1 MSATIFAFPYPGVRL
16 TRSRRR
22 SFFTMP
28 STDFISRKTSTQA
41 NFENKH
47 KPPLIAWS
55 TAIKTAGMRGSELEI
70 VSGNEVC
77 FNNVVQLSATA
88 VQQSKKA
95 EIEAGVT
102 RPSGGTVAF
111 FIEILDIFRAANFD
125 SRSSKIILCSMVCT
139 VWSGSKV
146 RTRTN

>member
-16 TRSRRR
+16 TKSRRR
-22 SFFTMP
+22 SFFIIP
-28 STDFISRKTSTQA
+28 STDFISRKSSTQA
-41 NFENKH
+41 SFESKYE
-47 KPPLIAWS
+47 PPLIAWS
-55 TAIKTAGMRGSELEI
+55 TAIKATGMRGFELEI
-70 VSGNEVC
+70 IFGNDVC

-95 EIEAGVT
+95 EIETGVT
-102 RPSGGTVAF
+102 KPSGGTVVF

-125 SRSSKIILCSMVCT
+125 SRLSKIILCSMVCT
-139 VWSGSKV
+139 MWSGSKV